1 MIQRRW
7 YLIRPSPRAHGC
19 VAQNALAHRLTGVS
33 LAHSHAGSKP
43 AAPIQS
49 SRAPI
54 SPMAEAARLLASASA
69 ALGASRQLAVP
80 SSRLP
85 RAVALR
91 ERRSFAAAAG
101 GAVMVKASGVVDFA
115 MMFTSFRDIRRQRV
129 IYKKNTSHGEDNSG
143 RCFYLRYVNSVK
155 SKIGES
161 DLICAP
167 CASDMFPERCLIE
180 FGLLR
185 LFLFCPCVPSSTLS
199 LFF

>member
-1 MIQRRW
+1 VHNVEGMIQRRW

-33 LAHSHAGSKP
+33 LAHSHAGSKS

-85 RAVALR
+85 RAVAVALR
-91 ERRSFAAAAG
+91 ESRSFAAAAG
-101 GAVMVKASGVVDFA
+101 GAVMVKAGGVVDFA
-115 MMFTSFRDIRRQRV
+115 MMFTSFRDIRRKRV
-129 IYKKNTSHGEDNSG
+129 IYKKK
-143 RCFYLRYVNSVK
+143 YK
-155 SKIGES
+155 SW
-161 DLICAP
+161 
-167 CASDMFPERCLIE
+167 
-180 FGLLR
+180 
-185 LFLFCPCVPSSTLS
+185 
-199 LFF
+199 